1 LWLNPK
7 LYCFYSSSEKAVMSS
22 PTQALAL
29 FGQLSALMV
38 PGINLLPPS
47 ASAADTGS
55 AAHPVQFK
63 VSSSAKSRA
72 TQRQEWDAFFSSQY
86 TYWDAKVLSTF
97 GNQSLGEAKARIG
110 RKLLWGPSDQAI
122 LDQFLVDARVQALQS
137 VERLDLYA
145 ESSYHYDDAQAL
157 ANFWGDA
164 TPYDA
169 KLRIERNLIMGNEQV
184 VEDALQLVRRS

>member
-1 LWLNPK
+1 
-7 LYCFYSSSEKAVMSS
+7 MSS
-22 PTQALAL
+22 PTQALAF
-29 FGQLSALMV
+29 FGQLSLASVLML
-38 PGINLLPPS
+38 PGVSLLPPS
-47 ASAADTGS
+47 ASATDTGS
-55 AAHPVQFK
+55 DTVLPGQFK
-63 VSSSAKSRA
+63 VSSSTNRSRA
-72 TQRQEWDAFFSSQY
+72 TQRQEWNAFFSSQY

-97 GNQSLGEAKARIG
+97 WNQSLGEAKARMG

-184 VEDALQLVRRS
+184 VEDALQLVKRS